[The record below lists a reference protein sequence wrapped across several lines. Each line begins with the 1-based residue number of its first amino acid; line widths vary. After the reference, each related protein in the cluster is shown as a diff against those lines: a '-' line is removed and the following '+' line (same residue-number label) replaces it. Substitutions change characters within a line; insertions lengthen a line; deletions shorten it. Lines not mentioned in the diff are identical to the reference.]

1 MRHLERQDILMTIT
15 ADAPVAAR
23 PTLAPTG
30 LATAP
35 SFPAY
40 EELGDPTERAL
51 AAIVRRVASDPS
63 QWAHLV
69 RLGPQRAWAR
79 IEVPE
84 GIDVWVISWPTFE
97 ATELHSHGDATAAFA
112 AVVGAITEIRPD
124 AAGRLVPR
132 TFAPGVVQ
140 VIRPGD
146 VHDVRNERVTPA
158 VTIHAYSPRLTT
170 MNFYRWDAGRL
181 FLDHV
186 VHSDDPEA
194 GAW

>member
-1 MRHLERQDILMTIT
+1 MTIT

-23 PTLAPTG
+23 
-30 LATAP
+30 ATRTQTAQGRAAAP

-40 EELGDPTERAL
+40 EELPDPTERAL
-51 AAIVRRVASDPS
+51 AAIVRRVASDPG

-69 RLGPQRAWAR
+69 RLGPDRAWAR